1 MQQTIALGIS
11 PSYFHGGENNVTESK
26 KPSQKASAVNS
37 RTRKPAQEPATV
49 PSHKKEFGAEFLTSV
64 VAHIVAPFVL
74 AAASAAWLYF
84 AKDPSVPQWPFL
96 VFVILTIVF
105 AYLSLISLHFFFHK
119 DFVLSRRLNLHFS
132 LLAIFI
138 VTVTA
143 PLAMALSF
151 TTSRT
156 NQLLGQIQ
164 KAENDLEVERQA
176 QMTADSKRIQ
186 LYALVTDS
194 MTKLLHKP
202 NIDTDDLPDL
212 LHFCIESISL
222 NKPQVHDLRVTV
234 VYLERTRKYLVVPK
248 HGYFG
253 AGFDRDITGLY
264 FNVSQQA
271 EAETDEAY
279 RERIGVAGWSYVKRK
294 SLLDDDVQTTKLGE
308 EHRYKRFQASQK
320 DQADRAMIC
329 VGIPDLQDEQT
340 DRYVGIL
347 SISSMTPDV
356 FTANDLAVARFFAT
370 LLAKFKT
377 PVETPLSVLD
387 VERNSN

>member
-1 MQQTIALGIS
+1 MKQT
-11 PSYFHGGENNVTESK
+11 VTESK
-26 KPSQKASAVNS
+26 KSTQKPPSVTS
-37 RTRKPAQEPATV
+37 RTKKSAQESARG
-49 PSHKKEFGAEFLTSV
+49 PSHRKEFGAEFLISI

-74 AAASAAWLYF
+74 ATASAAWLYF

-105 AYLSLISLHFFFHK
+105 AYLSLISLHFFFRK
-119 DFVLSRRLNLHFS
+119 DFVLSRRLNLHFA

-143 PLAMALSF
+143 PLAMTLSF
-151 TTSRT
+151 TTART
-156 NQLLGQIQ
+156 NELLSQIQ
-164 KAENDLEVERQA
+164 KVEKELEGERQA
-176 QMTADSKRIQ
+176 KMVADSKRIQ

-194 MTKLLHKP
+194 MAKLLHKP

-212 LHFCIESISL
+212 LNFCIESISL
-222 NKPQVHDLRVTV
+222 NKPQAHDLRVTV
-234 VYLERTRKYLVVPK
+234 VYLEKTRKYLVVPK

-253 AGFDRDITGLY
+253 AGFDQDITGLY

-271 EAETDEAY
+271 EAESDEAY
-279 RERIGVAGWSYVKRK
+279 RERVGVAGWSYIRRK
-294 SLLDDDVQTTKLGE
+294 SILDDDVQTTKPGE
-308 EHRYKRFQASQK
+308 EHIYKRFLASQK

-329 VGIPDLQDEQT
+329 VGIPDLEEEQT

-377 PVETPLSVLD
+377 PVETPPSVLEA
-387 VERNSN
+387 ERKSH

>member
-1 MQQTIALGIS
+1 M
-11 PSYFHGGENNVTESK
+11 TESK
-26 KPSQKASAVNS
+26 KPSQKASPANS
-37 RTRKPAQEPATV
+37 RTKKPAKDQTTV
-49 PSHKKEFGAEFLTSV
+49 PSNRKGFGAGVLTSV
-64 VAHIVAPFVL
+64 VGNIVTPFVL
-74 AAASAAWLYF
+74 PAASAAWLYF
-84 AKDPSVPQWPFL
+84 ARDPSIPQWPFL

-156 NQLLGQIQ
+156 NQLSGQIQ
-164 KAENDLEVERQA
+164 KAEKDLEVERQA
-176 QMTADSKRIQ
+176 QLAADSKRIQ

-202 NIDTDDLPDL
+202 HIDTDDLPDL

-222 NKPQVHDLRVTV
+222 NKPHVHDLRVTV
-234 VYLERTRKYLVVPK
+234 VYLEKTRKYLVVPK

-253 AGFDRDITGLY
+253 AGFDKDITGLY

-279 RERIGVAGWSYVKRK
+279 RERIGVAGCSYIKRK
-294 SLLDDDVQTTKLGE
+294 SILDDDVQTTKLGE

-329 VGIPDLQDEQT
+329 VGIPDLEDEQT
-340 DRYVGIL
+340 DRYVGVL
-347 SISSMTPDV
+347 SISSMTTDV
-356 FTANDLAVARFFAT
+356 FTVNDLAVAHFFAT

-377 PVETPLSVLD
+377 PVETPSSVLD
-387 VERNSN
+387 AQRNRN